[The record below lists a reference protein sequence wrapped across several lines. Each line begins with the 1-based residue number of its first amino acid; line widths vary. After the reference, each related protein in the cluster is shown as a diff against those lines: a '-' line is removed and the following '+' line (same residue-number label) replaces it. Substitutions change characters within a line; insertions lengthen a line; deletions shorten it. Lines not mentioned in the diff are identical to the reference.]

1 MLLLLLLF
9 VSLLSLFLV
18 VVVVLVVKRNSRNE
32 VAVVV
37 LLRLP
42 ERELAKTNDEK
53 YVIPGRLRG
62 LHHTFYVAVTYIF

>member
-1 MLLLLLLF
+1 MLLLLLLLF

-18 VVVVLVVKRNSRNE
+18 VVVVKRSSRNE

-37 LLRLP
+37 LQRLP

-53 YVIPGRLRG
+53 YVKPARLRG